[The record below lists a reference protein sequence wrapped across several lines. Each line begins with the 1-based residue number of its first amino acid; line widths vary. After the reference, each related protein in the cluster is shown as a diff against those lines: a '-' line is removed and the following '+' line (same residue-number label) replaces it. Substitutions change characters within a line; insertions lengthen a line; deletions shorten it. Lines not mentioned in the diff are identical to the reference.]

1 MDHRIALKSNTPLRL
16 CNSRGEAIHCIIE
29 SEIGRGGSCIVY
41 EAARITDTGDK
52 TLYRVKEFYPY
63 KLNISRD
70 ENNCLI
76 PSANDAS
83 VFAQRQE
90 QFHSDFSRTNQLF
103 YSDTNYSSMANQL
116 DIFRQNG
123 TSYVLSAYSSK
134 ETLATYKPENLKEC
148 ITLVKQVA
156 YVLDNIHKLG
166 YLYLDTKPDNVLVV
180 DGYQK
185 QIQLFDFDSLLSI
198 QEVRKISKL
207 SCSNIRLS
215 YSKGFSPIELQ
226 TSKIKHLGAHTD
238 VYSVG
243 ALLFY
248 LLFGYTPTAPDC
260 ETDIV
265 FDFTKIQYDYHK
277 CDDRLF
283 GSLSEFFHNALA
295 IYYADRY
302 QSMPEVSDQ
311 LRKIEKYADFVVPRI
326 YSTQIEKP
334 KIFYGRE
341 REFEELDSLLAN
353 PDYNCLFVTGMGGI
367 GKSTFIREYLTCRR
381 EKFDTV
387 LYVHYKGSIEA
398 TISNDSNIEINTLRQ
413 DEEPGIGTRY
423 FNKKLQ
429 KIRELVRGTSS
440 VLVIDNFTGEFD
452 DDLRELLKTELK
464 VILLSRKT
472 PFYQS
477 CQELRLSAVSDS
489 NALRCIFEDNL
500 GRSIEEN
507 ERDSFMQIL
516 KHVMGHTLVLELIA
530 KQIANSHIT
539 ISNAASLIDEHGFF
553 AIAPEKVVYEKDSK
567 QTSDTIGNIIDA
579 LFEANMLSEEKKV
592 LMKVSS
598 LLGDD
603 GIDINYFQQIMQL
616 VSKDDLNELIKDGWL
631 TISGDTIS
639 MHNVIQESVHRW
651 EWKPEYVNAAEQFL
665 TYFYVEIRLESTK
678 NNYPKKLRK
687 YITAVDAEL
696 PPELKDKW
704 IFRKLIAYRNH
715 RKNEIDKRL
724 EKKSDKQ
731 KLVGKIYRERYARI
745 KDESPADIKKLTKLL
760 FQAENILKQCQREAA
775 LCDTDLFLN
784 LQLTVLLNMP
794 RYRED
799 FIFSEKNRLFANNAK
814 VLVFGE
820 YANSMRNISQDAVSL
835 MLIYKLVFS
844 IYAAHGNKEAMKDW
858 LESANKAA
866 RHFRKQEIYAIYYNM
881 VSDYYDILLDGSY
894 DTEDPNEERLL
905 NKMLDA
911 IEKTLHY
918 SKRGLSHDVNHLY
931 AKNILAKATILM
943 RSGRGTEKEISTL
956 INTAKKIITENT
968 SQYADVR
975 LQYYLVCAWYFAL
988 VHDSAMSTDVFVKNA
1003 RELSDIIIPTDLQK
1017 IEEVIIPCANIFFE
1031 LSCHDKAMALL
1042 YEGTRLCAKHANTDS
1057 YAHIRQELCNHLFE
1071 VGIEAHQFNLCQKVI
1086 ELIEAENEEI
1096 VDPKN
1101 RVVIP
1106 AEVRS
1111 IISSKT
1117 T

>member
-1 MDHRIALKSNTPLRL
+1 M
-16 CNSRGEAIHCIIE
+16 
-29 SEIGRGGSCIVY
+29 
-41 EAARITDTGDK
+41 
-52 TLYRVKEFYPY
+52 
-63 KLNISRD
+63 
-70 ENNCLI
+70 
-76 PSANDAS
+76 
-83 VFAQRQE
+83 
-90 QFHSDFSRTNQLF
+90 
-103 YSDTNYSSMANQL
+103 
-116 DIFRQNG
+116 
-123 TSYVLSAYSSK
+123 
-134 ETLATYKPENLKEC
+134 
-148 ITLVKQVA
+148 
-156 YVLDNIHKLG
+156 
-166 YLYLDTKPDNVLVV
+166 
-180 DGYQK
+180 
-185 QIQLFDFDSLLSI
+185 
-198 QEVRKISKL
+198 
-207 SCSNIRLS
+207 
-215 YSKGFSPIELQ
+215 
-226 TSKIKHLGAHTD
+226 
-238 VYSVG
+238 
-243 ALLFY
+243 
-248 LLFGYTPTAPDC
+248 
-260 ETDIV
+260 
-265 FDFTKIQYDYHK
+265 
-277 CDDRLF
+277 
-283 GSLSEFFHNALA
+283 
-295 IYYADRY
+295 
-302 QSMPEVSDQ
+302 
-311 LRKIEKYADFVVPRI
+311 
-326 YSTQIEKP
+326 
-334 KIFYGRE
+334 
-341 REFEELDSLLAN
+341 
-353 PDYNCLFVTGMGGI
+353 
-367 GKSTFIREYLTCRR
+367 
-381 EKFDTV
+381 
-387 LYVHYKGSIEA
+387 
-398 TISNDSNIEINTLRQ
+398 
-413 DEEPGIGTRY
+413 
-423 FNKKLQ
+423 
-429 KIRELVRGTSS
+429 
-440 VLVIDNFTGEFD
+440 
-452 DDLRELLKTELK
+452 
-464 VILLSRKT
+464 
-472 PFYQS
+472 
-477 CQELRLSAVSDS
+477 
-489 NALRCIFEDNL
+489 
-500 GRSIEEN
+500 
-507 ERDSFMQIL
+507 
-516 KHVMGHTLVLELIA
+516 
-530 KQIANSHIT
+530 
-539 ISNAASLIDEHGFF
+539 
-553 AIAPEKVVYEKDSK
+553 
-567 QTSDTIGNIIDA
+567 
-579 LFEANMLSEEKKV
+579 
-592 LMKVSS
+592 
-598 LLGDD
+598 
-603 GIDINYFQQIMQL
+603 
-616 VSKDDLNELIKDGWL
+616 
-631 TISGDTIS
+631 
-639 MHNVIQESVHRW
+639 
-651 EWKPEYVNAAEQFL
+651 
-665 TYFYVEIRLESTK
+665 
-678 NNYPKKLRK
+678 
-687 YITAVDAEL
+687 
-696 PPELKDKW
+696 
-704 IFRKLIAYRNH
+704 
-715 RKNEIDKRL
+715 
-724 EKKSDKQ
+724 
-731 KLVGKIYRERYARI
+731 
-745 KDESPADIKKLTKLL
+745 TKLL